1 MSRMYCVGLTGG
13 IGSGKTT
20 VTQMFEKLGARI
32 IDADVIVRELEGVG
46 KPAYQAILQLFGA
59 EVVDENQELRR
70 HLIRQMIFSNTE
82 LKKRLEAILHPLVR
96 TEIGKRITDNSHPYC
111 VISIPL
117 LFEGNSA
124 YNIDRILVIDVLEE
138 LQVARAAGRDG
149 VDHLEIQ
156 NIIATQIDRNQRLE
170 RADDVINNDAD
181 IASLQAKVCQLHK
194 KYLQFADQKQAGA

>member
-32 IDADVIVRELEGVG
+32 IDADVIVRELSSAG
-46 KPAYQAILQLFGA
+46 KPAYHAIIRLFGP
-59 EVVDENQELRR
+59 EVVDDNQGLRR
-70 HLIRQMIFSNTE
+70 HLIRQLIFANAG
-82 LKKRLEAILHPLVR
+82 LKARLEAILHPLVR
-96 TEIGKRITDNSHPYC
+96 TEIEKRIADNSHPYSI
-111 VISIPL
+111 ISIPL

-181 IASLQAKVCQLHK
+181 IASLQAQVCQLHK
-194 KYLQFADQKQAGA
+194 KYLQFADQKKAGA

>member
-1 MSRMYCVGLTGG
+1 MYCVGLTGG

-96 TEIGKRITDNSHPYC
+96 TEIEKRIADNSHPYSI
-111 VISIPL
+111 ISIPL

-194 KYLQFADQKQAGA
+194 KYLQFADQKKAGA